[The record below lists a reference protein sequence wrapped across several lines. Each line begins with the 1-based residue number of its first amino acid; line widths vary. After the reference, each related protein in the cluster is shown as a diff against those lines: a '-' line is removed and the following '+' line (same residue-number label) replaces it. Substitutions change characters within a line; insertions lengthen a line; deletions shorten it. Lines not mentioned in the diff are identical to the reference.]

1 MHEVGALDR
10 SLRRQPY
17 YSVHGGDDE
26 VYRGAGGAP
35 PPSPIA
41 MVNVGSAW
49 TQLRNMFARVGA
61 PVDQFL
67 WGQTMADLVGE
78 PARRGDWLEKTSIT
92 GFLKARLYTTDAAL
106 AGTYRTTAQAFASP
120 SYLSSARSF
129 KSLLSCGL
137 RAPEPS
143 MWM

>member
-1 MHEVGALDR
+1 MYLKGNNILGELMQEVGGLDGF
-10 SLRRQPY
+10 LQRRAY
-17 YSVHGGDDE
+17 YSVHRGNND
-26 VYRGAGGAP
+26 VYTGARGAP

-120 SYLSSARSF
+120 SYLSSA
-129 KSLLSCGL
+129 
-137 RAPEPS
+137 
-143 MWM
+143 